1 MGMKAITDGE
11 FRRDY
16 FHHDFLKELARV
28 SVSGAI
34 DANPNGKATEDGF
47 TAPILSVTGKLKHVK
62 DIQVTGLKYLKM
74 VVSHT

>member
-1 MGMKAITDGE
+1 
-11 FRRDY
+11 
-16 FHHDFLKELARV
+16 LKELARG